1 MVDVAS
7 ATAGAA
13 AAGNK
18 LLAVGYWTMVA
29 VLVLAIIGFML
40 YRMSFNCKVRIHYL
54 TQGKDQLSDKRGK
67 ILKDRRDGIE
77 KLVIAM
83 GMFRTL
89 KMPSPPP
96 EATALDLKGKRCFM
110 VEMGDDGSK
119 RFIVRKRSEGKNE
132 YIPLSTN
139 DRVFYLNEDEK
150 RLQRQKKSIA
160 DLIAAAIPY
169 IALVIILGMLLAF
182 WGDVVKPLREENAQ
196 WRAYTTEMTG
206 KQAEITG
213 MLKEIIKKE
222 QVVPSEPTP
231 VIVDEISIKAE
242 DNTAP
247 PPPDE

>member
-182 WGDVVKPLREENAQ
+182 WGDVVKPLREENAA
-196 WRAYTTEMTG
+196 WRQYTNDMTQ

-222 QVVPSEPTP
+222 QVVPSEPAP